1 MKNKRK
7 EIEWPPKIQITYKI
21 DPEKID
27 FIEYEH
33 NTYFYWN
40 EPAVH
45 TSIYRIDKKGLLLK
59 KDIFRERE
67 TWKEEVKKIE
77 REIEYSKVNDFFHN
91 IAEFLAPGTM
101 ILEMFADDS
110 EGEVKIHFSDGHIE
124 QYDRGLAYKSLSLK
138 HLSQLIISFVDNQE
152 FIEWKEEIKPT
163 EE

>member
-1 MKNKRK
+1 MKDKRK

-21 DPEKID
+21 DPEMIG

-45 TSIYRIDKKGLLLK
+45 TSIYRIDKKGLLSK

-67 TWKEEVKKIE
+67 TWKEEVKKLE
-77 REIEYSKVNDFFHN
+77 GEIEYSKVNEFFHN
-91 IAEFLAPGTM
+91 LAEFLAPGTM
-101 ILEMFADDS
+101 ILEMFSDDS

-124 QYDRGLAYKSLSLK
+124 QYDRGLAYRSLSLK
-138 HLSQLIISFVDNQE
+138 YLSQLIVSFVENQE
-152 FIEWKEEIKPT
+152 IIEWKEDIKPT